1 MVGWD
6 ADGLPWVVGVPC
18 QPAAAALAAA
28 APIATTTTAT
38 SDRLGTRPLR
48 QCSGSRKL
56 QQKHLHG
63 GSMNTYRHFSKE
75 SLKEVIYD
83 SEKCSNRNL

>member
-63 GSMNTYRHFSKE
+63 GSMNIGISAKRSFMI
-75 SLKEVIYD
+75 V
-83 SEKCSNRNL
+83 RNVQTFKSILTV